1 MDHSPLPIAPAVP
14 PPIDW
19 NALAES
25 FDRWVPHIQP
35 VGDRLI
41 DVLDVRAGHQVL
53 DVACGT
59 GEPSLSIARRF
70 GPSVRVTGVD
80 SAEGMVNRARA
91 KAADES
97 LTGASYR
104 VMPAE
109 RLDLGDGAFDRVIC
123 RFGVMLFND
132 PIVGAREMWRV
143 LKPGGRVAIAVWGRL
158 PELTSVHTLWR
169 LLPDYASPSDLP
181 PEPKMVSLG
190 APGALDRVLAQAG
203 WSGARIEPF
212 TVTYRFATPLEFWD
226 LTAESALLKDT
237 LAKLSC
243 HALVAFKAR
252 ALAEIARF
260 REGDAI
266 ALPNRALLAVA
277 NKPLN

>member
-1 MDHSPLPIAPAVP
+1 MDHASLPVASVP

-41 DVLDVRAGHQVL
+41 DLLDVRAGQQVL

-70 GPSVRVTGVD
+70 GSTVRVTGVD
-80 SAEGMVNRARA
+80 SAEAMVDRAAA
-91 KAADES
+91 KAAGES
-97 LTGASYR
+97 LAGATYR

-109 RLDLGDGAFDRVIC
+109 RLNLPDAEFDRVIC

-132 PIVGAREMWRV
+132 SVAGAREMWRV
-143 LKPGGRVAIAVWGRL
+143 LKPGGRIAIAVWGQL

-169 LLPDYASPSDLP
+169 LLPDYAAAADLP
-181 PEPKMVSLG
+181 PEPRMVSLG
-190 APGALDRVLAQAG
+190 APGALDRVLAEAG

-226 LTAESALLKDT
+226 LTADSALLKDT

-243 HALVAFKAR
+243 HAHVAFKAR

-266 ALPNRALLAVA
+266 VLPNRALLAVA
-277 NKPLN
+277 HKA